1 MNASVLTRRRIGL
14 PLGIALFIAT
24 AFFFRTRAD
33 AGASARTPA
42 SDQEVLEHLAAGTR
56 DPRARELAQLRRRL
70 VDSPADLP
78 LATEVAR
85 RNIEESRARSDPR
98 YLGYAEAALTPWWS
112 LPSPPP
118 QVLVLRATIRQST
131 HDFEGAL
138 RDLDVVVTETP
149 DDPQAWITRS
159 VVLAVRGDY
168 EAATASCAPLVRLT
182 NDLVTTLCNA
192 SIRSL
197 TGDAKGAYV
206 ALARALDASA
216 FGRRSEGEL
225 EWAVATLGEIAART
239 GDVAEAERRFG
250 QALARDPTDTYVL
263 AAWSDLLLD
272 EGRAPEVVTRLAGRE
287 SNDGLLLRLALA
299 ESAAGEHKAS
309 EDRRLLRARFDASHA
324 RGDVVHRREESR
336 FVLGLEHDAP
346 RALEL
351 AKANWDVQKE
361 PWDVRI
367 YLQAAAL
374 AHDPAAARPVL
385 DWLDRV
391 HLEDPPIARLA
402 ASLRSSP

>member
-1 MNASVLTRRRIGL
+1 VIASFFTRRRL
-14 PLGIALFIAT
+14 APALGIALVAAT
-24 AFFFRTRAD
+24 VFFFRTRAD
-33 AGASARTPA
+33 ASARPHTPA
-42 SDQEVLEHLAAGTR
+42 SDEEVLEHLSTGSR

-70 VDSPADLP
+70 ADSPADLA
-78 LATEVAR
+78 LALELAR

-98 YLGYAEAALTPWWS
+98 YLGYAQAALTPWWS
-112 LPSPPP
+112 LASPPP

-138 RDLDVVVTETP
+138 RDLDLVVAETP
-149 DDPQAWITRS
+149 NDPQAWITRS
-159 VVLAVRGDY
+159 VVLTVRGDY

-182 NDLVTTLCNA
+182 NNLVTTLCNA

-197 TGDAKGAYV
+197 TGDAKGAYL
-206 ALARALDASA
+206 ALGSALDASA
-216 FGRRSEGEL
+216 VGRRSEGEV
-225 EWAVATLGEIAART
+225 EWAVATLGEIAARA

-250 QALARDPTDTYVL
+250 QALALDPSDTYVL

-272 EGRAPEVVTRLAGRE
+272 EGRAPEVAARLAGRE

-299 ESAAGEHKAS
+299 ESAAGERKAS

-336 FVLGLEHDAP
+336 FVLGLEHDA
-346 RALEL
+346 RQALDL
-351 AKANWDVQKE
+351 AKANWEVQKE
-361 PWDVRI
+361 PWDARI
-367 YLQAAAL
+367 YLQAAL
-374 AHDPAAARPVL
+374 AAGDPAAARPAL
-385 DWLDRV
+385 AWLDRV

-402 ASLRSSP
+402 ASLRGSP